1 MLAYIWMLRYD
12 LICTIS
18 LLLYREQ
25 LYRIAQ
31 SYISRYTQNA
41 SVTLSMDN
49 LMIARVAKFSGLYRN
64 HYMKILGSNIE
75 LIRTHWWHAFR
86 FLLMKLLDRGRNKIV
101 SRRIREMVEDTFD
114 GIIDIASPDGIVG
127 TEEKALSGARLAF
140 EKIQYD
146 GTSYK
151 SKTDIQML
159 FGVEMSGK
167 NKGDGVLQFLMTLP
181 SGNIVQYSI
190 NEIQNHNISGVYERL
205 CQFPGVGH
213 IGAATYLRD
222 LVDLFYDEVDE
233 YVKSV
238 EAQTYLLP
246 VDACVRRVARE
257 SGIIFDSSSSFRQA
271 RRLAEACHEVSI
283 IHKLA
288 LNFNQGAIWLCDNT
302 FETLMSMLKKKTTN

>member
-1 MLAYIWMLRYD
+1 
-12 LICTIS
+12 
-18 LLLYREQ
+18 
-25 LYRIAQ
+25 
-31 SYISRYTQNA
+31 
-41 SVTLSMDN
+41 
-49 LMIARVAKFSGLYRN
+49 MIARVAKFSQSYRK
-64 HYMKILGSNIE
+64 HYMRILGSNTE

-86 FLLMKLLDRGRNKIV
+86 FLLMKLLDRGRNEIV

-127 TEEKALSGARLAF
+127 TGEKALSRARLAF
-140 EKIQYD
+140 EEIQYD
-146 GTSYK
+146 GKGYK

-167 NKGDGVLQFLMTLP
+167 NKGNGVLQFLMILP

-190 NEIQNHNISGVYERL
+190 NQIQNHNISGVYKRL

-238 EAQTYLLP
+238 ETQAYLLP

-257 SGIIFDSSSSFRQA
+257 SGIAFDCSSPFKQA
-271 RRLAEACHEVSI
+271 RRLAEACREVSI
-283 IHKLA
+283 IHKLP
-288 LNFNQGAIWLCDNT
+288 LDFNQGSIWLCENT
-302 FETLMSMLKKKTTN
+302 FEALVSMLKKKTIN